1 MGWVSDKCT
10 YIDLLVH
17 GVCEYDVDLLVE
29 AAAGPYSG
37 VPNKRDGKTCQI
49 RAMKASGVKYFDKS
63 IESNFPCNPERNFC
77 IS

>member
-1 MGWVSDKCT
+1 MVNGMGVRLMHFIRS

-37 VPNKRDGKTCQI
+37 VPNKRDGKTCRI
-49 RAMKASGVKYFDKS
+49 RAMKDILATEK
-63 IESNFPCNPERNFC
+63 
-77 IS
+77 